1 MSLTLATICSGIGAP
16 EVALHALGWRSLWAS
31 QYDPEHNYSQGPDFP
46 SAVLAHRFPGL
57 HNYGDFT
64 KIPADAASPD
74 VLIGGTP
81 CQAFSVAGLRG
92 GLADARGGLTLA
104 FVSLV
109 GVLRPRWIVWENVPG
124 VLSSDGGTAF
134 GSLLSGLGLLGYGWS
149 YRVLDAQY
157 FGLAQRRKRVFVVA
171 HSGGNWRR
179 SAAVLFEP
187 EGVCWDSP
195 PRREEGEGVAGTI
208 AASTGG
214 SDEND
219 ARDGRLVS
227 AGLGGGDLSPTV
239 SAKWRKG
246 RGGYAGHNETENCVY
261 VPAQDPAHALGV
273 SPASYVSHG
282 EGQCNYAVSS
292 LATGIRRLTPRE
304 MERLQGFPDDFT
316 AIPWRN
322 KGGDEC
328 AVSLRAK
335 ALGNSM
341 AVPVLQWIGRRI
353 EMVDIL

>member
-1 MSLTLATICSGIGAP
+1 MGSDLDGAHRRRYWWGMSLTLATICSGIGAP

-46 SAVLAHRFPGL
+46 SAVLAYRFPGL

-109 GVLRPRWIVWENVPG
+109 GVLRPRWVVWENVPG

-171 HSGGNWRR
+171 HSGGDWRR
-179 SAAVLFEP
+179 AAAVLFEP

-195 PRREEGEGVAGTI
+195 PSREPPRGATAGADSWRAWGGNNWSEELTV
-208 AASTGG
+208 STACNAHG
-214 SDEND
+214 SRLDYLSETFLID
-219 ARDGRLVS
+219 RDGRV
-227 AGLGGGDLSPTV
+227 
-239 SAKWRKG
+239 
-246 RGGYAGHNETENCVY
+246 
-261 VPAQDPAHALGV
+261 
-273 SPASYVSHG
+273 
-282 EGQCNYAVSS
+282 
-292 LATGIRRLTPRE
+292 RRLMPIE
-304 MERLQGFPDDFT
+304 KERLQGFADNYT

-322 KGGDEC
+322 KPTEEC
-328 AVSLRAK
+328 PDSPRSK

-353 EMVDIL
+353 ELVDQC